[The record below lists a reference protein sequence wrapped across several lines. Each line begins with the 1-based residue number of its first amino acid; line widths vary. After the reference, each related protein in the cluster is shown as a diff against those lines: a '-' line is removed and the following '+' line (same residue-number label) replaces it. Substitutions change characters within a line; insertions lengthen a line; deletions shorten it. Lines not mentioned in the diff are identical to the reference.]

1 MTQWGILR
9 ELREARSYRR
19 YEGNVIVTSDLAR
32 MRPNLLPRCVCV
44 HSLTPC
50 VYPYYMPLG
59 RLVKDDLRETSY
71 GNLRFSQPLGTPGVT
86 AALYGEVWL
95 SGATTI
101 LRQPKVWCAAS
112 PDLPGQP
119 LYCVT
124 RRYDCTKHRSVGQAT
139 LLPRTPSG
147 KEQKKEQKMCALDRI
162 YISQFLRRCP
172 PSGVPCELLPRLLG
186 WLKLRSTPHSAR
198 TTLSMAFRSAWFLH
212 SRASTQASPPLPLSP
227 CYQLTHYPHY
237 IHGLRQGQSRLC

>member
-1 MTQWGILR
+1 V
-9 ELREARSYRR
+9 A
-19 YEGNVIVTSDLAR
+19 
-32 MRPNLLPRCVCV
+32 
-44 HSLTPC
+44 
-50 VYPYYMPLG
+50 
-59 RLVKDDLRETSY
+59 
-71 GNLRFSQPLGTPGVT
+71 PGVT
-86 AALYGEVWL
+86 AALYGEPRPPPADHNTTPPGSMIKHNTSPRSSIVVPSYL
-95 SGATTI
+95 VTQQYSGYST
-101 LRQPKVWCAAS
+101 
-112 PDLPGQP
+112 LPPG
-119 LYCVT
+119 
-124 RRYDCTKHRSVGQAT
+124 
-139 LLPRTPSG
+139 TPSG